1 MSAGQVVRVATPV
14 AATIADTFNPV
25 VRLREV
31 TKTYRS
37 GTLDVPA
44 LRGISLEIPSHRF
57 SVVIGAS
64 GSGKTTLLNIIG
76 CIDSPTSGAVEV
88 CAQEIAALSDDAVSD
103 FRARNIGF
111 IFQTFSLVPVLSA
124 YENVE
129 YPLLLVGMPQAERRR
144 RTLEMLEAVG
154 LAGQARQR
162 PNELSGGQR
171 QRVAIARAL
180 VKEPQVVLAD
190 EPTANLDSGT
200 GASIIELMRH
210 VQRQSRTTFIFAT
223 HDPQLMSHAD
233 ETFVI
238 RDGAL
243 VEHRTGAA

>member
-1 MSAGQVVRVATPV
+1 MAAGAAARTAV
-14 AATIADTFNPV
+14 AATAMQSSAPV

-31 TKTYRS
+31 AKTYRS
-37 GTLDVPA
+37 GALEVPA
-44 LRGISLEIPSHRF
+44 LRGISFEIPSHRF

-64 GSGKTTLLNIIG
+64 GSGKTTLLNIVG
-76 CIDSPTSGAVEV
+76 CIDSPSSGTVEV
-88 CAQEIAALSDDAVSD
+88 CGEDIAALSDDAVSD

-129 YPLLLVGMPQAERRR
+129 FPLLLVGMPQAERRR
-144 RTLEMLEAVG
+144 RALAMLEAVG

-190 EPTANLDSGT
+190 EPTANLDSET

-210 VQRQSRTTFIFAT
+210 VQRESRTTFIFAT

-243 VEHRTGAA
+243 VEHRKGAVR

>member
-1 MSAGQVVRVATPV
+1 MARAAVLV
-14 AATIADTFNPV
+14 AAAAAGTSEAV
-25 VRLREV
+25 VRLQKV
-31 TKTYRS
+31 AKTYRS
-37 GTLDVPA
+37 GALEVPA

-57 SVVIGAS
+57 SVVVGAS
-64 GSGKTTLLNIIG
+64 GSGKTTLLNIVG
-76 CIDSPTSGAVEV
+76 CIDTPSSGAIEV
-88 CAQEIAALSDDAVSD
+88 CGEKIATLSDDALSD

-124 YENVE
+124 YENIE
-129 YPLLLVGMPQAERRR
+129 YPLLLVGVPQAERRR
-144 RTLEMLEAVG
+144 RTSAMLEAVG
-154 LAGQARQR
+154 LAAQARQR

-190 EPTANLDSGT
+190 EPTANLDSAT
-200 GASIIELMRH
+200 GASIIELMRR
-210 VQRQSRTTFIFAT
+210 VQAQSRTTFIFAT

-243 VEHRTGAA
+243 VEHRKGDVR

>member
-1 MSAGQVVRVATPV
+1 MSA
-14 AATIADTFNPV
+14 NPSAV
-25 VRLREV
+25 VRLRQV
-31 TKTYRS
+31 AKTYRS
-37 GTLDVPA
+37 GTLEVPA

-57 SVVIGAS
+57 SVVVGAS
-64 GSGKTTLLNIIG
+64 GSGKTTLLNLIG
-76 CIDSPTSGAVEV
+76 CIDSPSSGAVEV
-88 CAQEIAALSDDAVSD
+88 CGEEIATLSDDALSD

-124 YENVE
+124 YENIE
-129 YPLLLVGMPQAERRR
+129 YPLLLVGMPQADRR
-144 RTLEMLEAVG
+144 RTLAMLEAVG
-154 LAGQARQR
+154 LGGQAHQR

-190 EPTANLDSGT
+190 EPTANLDSAT
-200 GASIIELMRH
+200 GASIIELMHR
-210 VQRQSRTTFIFAT
+210 VQVQSRTTFIFAT

-238 RDGAL
+238 RDGEL
-243 VEHRTGAA
+243 VEHRKGDAR

>member
-1 MSAGQVVRVATPV
+1 VAKTAALV
-14 AATIADTFNPV
+14 AAARVEAPAAV

-31 TKTYRS
+31 AKTYRS
-37 GTLDVPA
+37 GALDVPA

-64 GSGKTTLLNIIG
+64 GSGKTTLLNLIG
-76 CIDSPTSGAVEV
+76 CIDSPSSGTIEV
-88 CAQEIAALSDDAVSD
+88 CGEDIAALSDDAVSD

-124 YENVE
+124 YENIE
-129 YPLLLVGMPQAERRR
+129 YPLLLVGMPPAERRH
-144 RTLEMLEAVG
+144 RTLAMLEAVG
-154 LAGQARQR
+154 LAAQAHQR

-190 EPTANLDSGT
+190 EPTANLDSTT
-200 GASIIELMRH
+200 GASIIELMHR
-210 VQRQSRTTFIFAT
+210 VQIESRTTFIFAT

-233 ETFVI
+233 ETFSI
-238 RDGAL
+238 RDGEL
-243 VEHRTGAA
+243 VDRRRGGAR